1 MAKGDL
7 FFHEP
12 IYRIFFKF
20 KKNYLIKHYLTRYLE
35 YLLKKSAVLLLL
47 YKEFFMNIYVGN
59 LSYSLTEEQLRDLF
73 VEFGEVSSVRVMTD
87 RESGR
92 PKGFGFVE
100 MPNSSQ
106 ANDAIEALNGK
117 EVMGRKMTVNEA
129 RPREDR
135 PKNRDRRPRN

>member
-1 MAKGDL
+1 
-7 FFHEP
+7 
-12 IYRIFFKF
+12 
-20 KKNYLIKHYLTRYLE
+20 
-35 YLLKKSAVLLLL
+35 
-47 YKEFFMNIYVGN
+47 MNIYVGN